1 MDYSFALPKSPNQEM
16 LSLIDTQIRYLLPE
30 HSEVNISQNCVVISP
45 PGELSES
52 LQTDIKDFIDST
64 VKSYRKVNK
73 MKTLSKSSESTCSQD
88 PMPHLRNT
96 RQVIEAT
103 PGIFYYSGE
112 LLTLMSKLDSFIKKY
127 ALSIGASERLYP
139 NILPVDSMINNGY
152 ISGFP
157 HHALFISLSHQDT
170 DSLKRV
176 AKIKSVK
183 ELESAVAPNG
193 VMLAPTVCH
202 HCFEELKNAPI
213 DENIMITSVGKCHRF
228 EGPSAVD
235 LSRTHVFNMREIV
248 LFGSTAWVHKQRIAI
263 KTFSE
268 ALFTNWGLAF
278 EVETATDPF
287 FPAGSQKKRN
297 FQAINQTKFEIK
309 LVIPHQSA
317 SISAVSVNN
326 HMNTLTEAYNITGE
340 QSVISSCVGFG
351 LERLAYAILSQFG
364 TEASQWP
371 KSLRDDLL
379 LDD

>member
-30 HSEVNISQNCVVISP
+30 HSSVSISQDCVVVSP
-45 PGELSES
+45 AGELSES
-52 LQTDIKDFIDST
+52 LQNDIKGFIDST

-73 MKTLSKSSESTCSQD
+73 MKTLSRSSESTFSHD
-88 PMPHLRNT
+88 PMPHLRET
-96 RQVIEAT
+96 RQVVEAT

-112 LLTLMSKLDSFIKKY
+112 LLKLMSKLDVYFKDY
-127 ALSIGASERLYP
+127 AHSLGASERLYP

-170 DSLKRV
+170 DSLQRV
-176 AKIKSVK
+176 AKSQSIK
-183 ELESAVAPNG
+183 ELENAVAPNG

-213 DENIMITSVGKCHRF
+213 NENVMITSVGKCHRF

-263 KTFSE
+263 KTYSE
-268 ALFTNWGLAF
+268 ALFSKWGLAF

-297 FQAINQTKFEIK
+297 FQAMNQTKFEIK

-326 HMNTLTEAYNITGE
+326 HMNTLTDAYNITGE
-340 QSVISSCVGFG
+340 QNVISSCVGFG
-351 LERLAYAILSQFG
+351 LERLAFAILSQFG
-364 TEASQWP
+364 IDPGQWP
-371 KSLRDDLL
+371 NSLREDLWA
-379 LDD
+379 DA